1 MVEASGGGLEGGG
14 ASGRTGVEFTRI
26 CIILVKSVLTFF
38 VITIFVSNVTFIEF
52 IICINIINACVW
64 MKT

>member
-1 MVEASGGGLEGGG
+1 MSEEASGGGLEGGG

-26 CIILVKSVLTFF
+26 FIRKRVLTFF
-38 VITIFVSNVTFIEF
+38 VITISVGNVTFIKF
-52 IICINIINACVW
+52 IICIKIVNACVW